1 MEKEEEILR
10 LLNEIRDT
18 QQENY
23 EEWKKSRDESLLI
36 QKKAVKKS
44 KVFLYIYL
52 LIFAGLMIFW
62 FFPFFQTSDYE
73 IFHDMSY
80 LENEEHHEARQWF
93 STNKNVSP
101 FAGNRF
107 GKKENALAFV
117 EQLYEAGAETVYV
130 TGINNE
136 AGGPY
141 ADSIVLVLPSDKEK
155 RKKLFEINRIEAERE
170 GFDGMRD
177 IGQKELFFWWD

>member
-18 QQENY
+18 QQENH
-23 EEWKKSRDESLLI
+23 EEWMKARGESLLI

-44 KVFLYIYL
+44 NVFILFYS
-52 LIFAGLMIFW
+52 LIFAGLMIYW
-62 FFPFFQTSDYE
+62 FFPFLPSSDYG
-73 IFHDMSY
+73 IFQNVSY
-80 LENEEHHEARQWF
+80 LEKEEHHEARQWL

-107 GKKENALAFV
+107 GLKENAVAFV
-117 EQLYEAGAETVYV
+117 EQLYDAGAETVYV

-136 AGGPY
+136 PGGPY
-141 ADSIVLVLPSDKEK
+141 ADSIVVVLPSDKDK
-155 RKKLFEINRIEAERE
+155 RKKLFEINRVEAERE